1 MAKNM
6 TVEER
11 ESMRGDVVS
20 IVVLLRKV
28 LETAK
33 SLNAIARIFFPK
45 YSSLIAKIEE
55 AIAKLEKI
63 IYTY

>member
-20 IVVLLRKV
+20 IIVLLRKV

-33 SLNAIARIFFPK
+33 SLGTIARIFFPK
-45 YSSLIAKIEE
+45 YSSFIAKIEE

-63 IYTY
+63 INTY